1 MLRARGLSFERH
13 DVNARLEIEARGAS
27 DRVALESVHGELMTK
42 KTALVTGAGGG
53 LGHATVERLVAHGW
67 KVFEADISKEMLR
80 SSIHDPDVVPV
91 VMDVTDND
99 SIEGAYDAIASQ
111 TDRLDAIVNFAG
123 VLGVGSLTDIPEE
136 RLARILDINV
146 MGTYRV
152 NKKFLPLVEAAKGRI
167 VNLSSETGWQSAAP
181 FNGPYAMSKHAI
193 EAYST
198 ALRRELALLGIKV
211 VTIQPGAFRTNMV
224 AGIERAFTA
233 AEAETPKFAPV
244 LRKLKALAGK
254 EIESARDPDIL
265 AQVIETAL
273 TAKHPRPVYSVKP
286 DKLRSALEALP
297 LRASDRLYLAV
308 LQRARK
314 G

>member
-1 MLRARGLSFERH
+1 
-13 DVNARLEIEARGAS
+13 
-27 DRVALESVHGELMTK
+27 MTK

-53 LGHATVERLVAHGW
+53 LGHATVERLVANGW
-67 KVFEADISKEMLR
+67 KVFEADLSKDMLR
-80 SSIHDPDVVPV
+80 SSMHDPDVVPV

-99 SIEGAYDAIASQ
+99 SIGSAYDAIESQ
-111 TDRLDAIVNFAG
+111 TDHLDAIVNFAG
-123 VLGVGSLTDIPEE
+123 VMGVGSLTDIPEE

-152 NKKFLPLVEAAKGRI
+152 NKKFLPLVEASRGRI

-181 FNGPYAMSKHAI
+181 FNGPYAMSKHAV

-211 VTIQPGAFRTNMV
+211 ITIQPGAFRTNMV

-244 LRKLKALAGK
+244 LRKLKSLAGK
-254 EIESARDPDIL
+254 EIESASDPDIL

-273 TAKHPRPVYSVKP
+273 TTKRPKPVYSVKP
-286 DKLRSALEALP
+286 DRLRSALEALP

-308 LQRARK
+308 LQRAQK

>member
-1 MLRARGLSFERH
+1 
-13 DVNARLEIEARGAS
+13 
-27 DRVALESVHGELMTK
+27 MTK

-53 LGHATVERLVAHGW
+53 LGHATVERLLADGW
-67 KVFEADISKEMLR
+67 KVFAADISKDLLR
-80 SSIHDPDVVPV
+80 ASMHDPDAVPI
-91 VMDVTDND
+91 VMDVTDQQ
-99 SIEGAYDAIASQ
+99 SIQSAYDAVASQ
-111 TDRLDAIVNFAG
+111 TDRLDGIVNFAG
-123 VLGVGSLTDIPEE
+123 VMGVGSLTDIPEE

-152 NKKFLPLVEAAKGRI
+152 NKKFLPLVEVAKGRI
-167 VNLSSETGWQSAAP
+167 INLSSETGWQSAAP

-224 AGIERAFTA
+224 AGIEDAFTA
-233 AEAETPKFAPV
+233 AEAETPKFAQV
-244 LRKLKALAGK
+244 LQKLKALAGK

-265 AQVIETAL
+265 AQVIEHAL
-273 TAKHPRPVYSVKP
+273 TTKRPKPVYSVKP
-286 DKLRSALEALP
+286 DKLRSAIEKLP
-297 LRASDRLYLAV
+297 LRTTDRLYLAV
-308 LQRARK
+308 LRRAHK

>member
-1 MLRARGLSFERH
+1 
-13 DVNARLEIEARGAS
+13 
-27 DRVALESVHGELMTK
+27 MTK

-53 LGHATVERLVAHGW
+53 LGHATVERLVASGW
-67 KVFEADISKEMLR
+67 KVFAADISEEMLR
-80 SSIHDPDVVPV
+80 SSIHDPDVVPI

-99 SIEGAYDAIASQ
+99 SIQSAFEAVSSQ
-111 TDRLDAIVNFAG
+111 TARLDGIVNFAG
-123 VLGVGSLTDIPEE
+123 VMGVGSLVDIPEE

-152 NKKFLPLVEAAKGRI
+152 NRRFLPLVEAAKGRI
-167 VNLSSETGWQSAAP
+167 VNLSSETGWQSTAP
-181 FNGPYAMSKHAI
+181 FNGPYGMSKYAV
-193 EAYST
+193 EAYSH
-198 ALRRELALLGIKV
+198 ALRRELALLDIKV
-211 VTIQPGAFRTNMV
+211 ITIQPGAFRTNMV

-233 AEAETPKFAPV
+233 AEAETPRFAPV

-265 AQVIETAL
+265 AQVIEQAL
-273 TAKHPRPVYSVKP
+273 TVKRPKPVYSVKP

-297 LRASDRLYLAV
+297 LRASDGLYVAV
-308 LQRARK
+308 LRRAQK

>member
-1 MLRARGLSFERH
+1 
-13 DVNARLEIEARGAS
+13 
-27 DRVALESVHGELMTK
+27 MTN

-53 LGHATVERLVAHGW
+53 LGRATVERLVAGGW
-67 KVFEADISKEMLR
+67 KVFAADISEDLLR
-80 SSIHDPDVVPV
+80 ASMHDPDVVPV
-91 VMDVTDND
+91 VMDVTSQE
-99 SIEGAYDAIASQ
+99 SIQSAYDAVASQ
-111 TDRLDAIVNFAG
+111 TDRLDGIVNFAG
-123 VLGVGSLTDIPEE
+123 VMGVGSLTDIPEE

-152 NKKFLPLVEAAKGRI
+152 NKTFLPLVEAAKGRI

-198 ALRRELALLGIKV
+198 ALRRELALLDIKV

-224 AGIERAFTA
+224 AGIEKAFSA
-233 AEAETPKFAPV
+233 AEAETPKFAQV
-244 LRKLKALAGK
+244 LRKLKTLAGK

-273 TAKHPRPVYSVKP
+273 TAKRPKPVYSVKP
-286 DKLRSALEALP
+286 DRLRSTLEKLP
-297 LRASDRLYLAV
+297 LRAADGLYIAV
-308 LQRARK
+308 LRRAHR

>member
-1 MLRARGLSFERH
+1 MPKR
-13 DVNARLEIEARGAS
+13 
-27 DRVALESVHGELMTK
+27 
-42 KTALVTGAGGG
+42 TALITGAGGG
-53 LGHATVERLVAHGW
+53 LGHATVERLVANGW
-67 KVFEADISKEMLR
+67 KVFAADISEEMLR
-80 SSIHDPDVVPV
+80 SSRHDPDIVQV
-91 VMDVTDND
+91 VMDVTSTESID
-99 SIEGAYDAIASQ
+99 SAFAAVSSQ
-111 TDRLDAIVNFAG
+111 TNRLDGIVNFAG
-123 VLGVGSLTDIPEE
+123 VIGVGSLLDIPEE

-146 MGTYRV
+146 MGTFRV
-152 NKKFLPLVEAAKGRI
+152 NKRFFPLLEAAKGRI

-198 ALRRELALLGIKV
+198 ALRRELALLGVKV
-211 VTIQPGAFRTNMV
+211 ITIQPGAFRTEMV

-233 AEAETPKFAPV
+233 AEAETPRFAKV

-273 TAKHPRPVYSVKP
+273 TAKRPKPVYSVKP
-286 DKLRSALEALP
+286 DKLRSTIEMLP
-297 LRASDRLYLAV
+297 LRAADGLYVAV
-308 LQRARK
+308 LRRAQK

>member
-1 MLRARGLSFERH
+1 
-13 DVNARLEIEARGAS
+13 
-27 DRVALESVHGELMTK
+27 MTK

-67 KVFEADISKEMLR
+67 NVFEADISKEMLR
-80 SSIHDPDVVPV
+80 SSMHDPDVVPV

-99 SIEGAYDAIASQ
+99 SIGSAYDAIESQ
-111 TDRLDAIVNFAG
+111 TDHLDAIVNFAG
-123 VLGVGSLTDIPEE
+123 VMGVGSLTDIPEE

-152 NKKFLPLVEAAKGRI
+152 NKKFLPLVEASRGRI

-181 FNGPYAMSKHAI
+181 FNGPYAMSKHAV

-211 VTIQPGAFRTNMV
+211 ITIQPGAFRTNMV

-244 LRKLKALAGK
+244 LRKLKSLAAK
-254 EIESARDPDIL
+254 EIESASDPDIL

-273 TAKHPRPVYSVKP
+273 TTKRPKPVYSVKP
-286 DKLRSALEALP
+286 DRLRSALEALP

-308 LQRARK
+308 LQRAQK

>member
-1 MLRARGLSFERH
+1 
-13 DVNARLEIEARGAS
+13 
-27 DRVALESVHGELMTK
+27 MTK

-53 LGHATVERLVAHGW
+53 LGHATTERLVANGW
-67 KVFEADISKEMLR
+67 KVFASDISKDLLR
-80 SSIHDPDVVPV
+80 SSMHDPDVVPV
-91 VMDVTDND
+91 VIDVTDQE
-99 SIEGAYDAIASQ
+99 SIQSAYDAVASQ
-111 TDRLDAIVNFAG
+111 TDRLDGIVNFAG
-123 VLGVGSLTDIPEE
+123 IMGVGSLTDIPEE

-152 NKKFLPLVEAAKGRI
+152 NKTFLPLVEAARGRI

-198 ALRRELALLGIKV
+198 ALRRELALLDIKV

-224 AGIERAFTA
+224 AGIEQAFTA

-244 LRKLKALAGK
+244 LHKLKALAGK
-254 EIESARDPDIL
+254 EIQSARDPDIL

-273 TAKHPRPVYSVKP
+273 TAKRPKPVYSVKP
-286 DKLRSALEALP
+286 DRLRSTIEKLP
-297 LRASDRLYLAV
+297 LRTIDQLYVTV
-308 LQRARK
+308 LRRAKK

>member
-1 MLRARGLSFERH
+1 
-13 DVNARLEIEARGAS
+13 
-27 DRVALESVHGELMTK
+27 MTK

-53 LGHATVERLVAHGW
+53 LGHATVERLVANGW
-67 KVFEADISKEMLR
+67 KVFEADLSKDMLR
-80 SSIHDPDVVPV
+80 SSMHDPDVVPV

-99 SIEGAYDAIASQ
+99 SSGSAYDAIESQ
-111 TDRLDAIVNFAG
+111 TDHLDAIVNFAG
-123 VLGVGSLTDIPEE
+123 VMGVGSLSDIPEE
-136 RLARILDINV
+136 RLARVLDTNV

-152 NKKFLPLVEAAKGRI
+152 NKKFLPLVEASKGRI

-181 FNGPYAMSKHAI
+181 FNGPYAMSKHAV

-211 VTIQPGAFRTNMV
+211 ITIQPGAFRTNMV

-273 TAKHPRPVYSVKP
+273 SAKRPKPVYSVKP

-308 LQRARK
+308 LQRAQK

>member
-1 MLRARGLSFERH
+1 
-13 DVNARLEIEARGAS
+13 
-27 DRVALESVHGELMTK
+27 MTK

-53 LGHATVERLVAHGW
+53 LGHATVERLLADGW
-67 KVFEADISKEMLR
+67 KVFASDISRDLLR
-80 SSIHDPDVVPV
+80 TSMHDPDAVPV
-91 VMDVTDND
+91 VMDVTSQE
-99 SIEGAYDAIASQ
+99 SIQSAYDAVLSQ
-111 TDRLDAIVNFAG
+111 TDRLHGIVNFAG
-123 VLGVGSLTDIPEE
+123 VMGVGSLTDIPEE

-152 NKKFLPLVEAAKGRI
+152 NKTFLPLVEAAKGRI

-211 VTIQPGAFRTNMV
+211 ITIQPGAFRTHMV
-224 AGIERAFTA
+224 AGIEEAFTA
-233 AEAETPKFAPV
+233 AEAETPKFAKA
-244 LRKLKALAGK
+244 LNKLKALAGK

-273 TAKHPRPVYSVKP
+273 TTKHPKPVYSVKP
-286 DKLRSALEALP
+286 DKLRSAIEKLP
-297 LRASDRLYLAV
+297 LRTADRLYLAV
-308 LQRARK
+308 LRRAHK

>member
-1 MLRARGLSFERH
+1 MI
-13 DVNARLEIEARGAS
+13 N
-27 DRVALESVHGELMTK
+27 

-53 LGHATVERLVAHGW
+53 LGHATVERLVAAGW
-67 KVFEADISKEMLR
+67 KVFAADISEEMLR
-80 SSIHDPDVVPV
+80 ASMHDPDVVPV
-91 VMDVTDND
+91 VMDVTSQESMN
-99 SIEGAYDAIASQ
+99 SAYDAVASQ
-111 TDRLDAIVNFAG
+111 TDRLDGIVNFAG
-123 VLGVGSLTDIPEE
+123 VMGVGSLTDIPEE

-152 NKKFLPLVEAAKGRI
+152 NKTFLPLVEAAKGRI

-198 ALRRELALLGIKV
+198 ALRRELALLDIKV

-224 AGIERAFTA
+224 AGIEKAFTA
-233 AEAETPKFAPV
+233 AEAETPKFAQV
-244 LRKLKALAGK
+244 LRKLKTLAGK

-273 TAKHPRPVYSVKP
+273 TTKRPKPVYSVKP
-286 DKLRSALEALP
+286 DRLRSTLEKLP
-297 LRASDRLYLAV
+297 LRAADGLYIAV
-308 LQRARK
+308 LRRAHR

>member
-1 MLRARGLSFERH
+1 
-13 DVNARLEIEARGAS
+13 
-27 DRVALESVHGELMTK
+27 MTK
-42 KTALVTGAGGG
+42 KIALVTGAGGG
-53 LGHATVERLVAHGW
+53 LGHATVERLVANGW
-67 KVFEADISKEMLR
+67 KVFAADISKDLLR
-80 SSIHDPDVVPV
+80 SSMHDPDVVSV
-91 VMDVTDND
+91 VMDVTNGE
-99 SIEGAYDAIASQ
+99 SIQSAYDAVASQ
-111 TDRLDAIVNFAG
+111 ADRLDGIVNFAG
-123 VLGVGSLTDIPEE
+123 IMGVGSLTDIPEE

-152 NKKFLPLVEAAKGRI
+152 NKKFFPLVEAAKGRI

-198 ALRRELALLGIKV
+198 SLRRELALLGVKV
-211 VTIQPGAFRTNMV
+211 ITIQPGAFRTNMV
-224 AGIERAFTA
+224 AGIEQAFTA
-233 AEAETPKFAPV
+233 AEAETPKFAQV

-273 TAKHPRPVYSVKP
+273 TAKHPKPVYSVKP
-286 DKLRSALEALP
+286 DRLRSSLERLP
-297 LRASDRLYLAV
+297 LRAADGLYLAV
-308 LQRARK
+308 LRRAHK

>member
-1 MLRARGLSFERH
+1 
-13 DVNARLEIEARGAS
+13 
-27 DRVALESVHGELMTK
+27 MTK

-273 TAKHPRPVYSVKP
+273 TAKHPKPVYSVKP